1 MKRQPLRIAILFCTI
16 LIGISVSAALVVNA
30 QKSKRRQ
37 VAQPARVNEPV
48 RQTATIAKTNQR
60 VLEMVFVLDTTGSM
74 GGLLEGA
81 KGRIWGIVNGV
92 MQSPAHP
99 AVRIGLVAYRD
110 RGDAYVTR
118 VLPLTSDLDQVYSTL
133 MDYQAE
139 GGGDEPED
147 VRRALADGVGRAG
160 WSQPAANITQIL
172 FLVGDAPPHNDYQ
185 DEPDTVTTTAAAVSK
200 GMIVNTIQ
208 CGELDGTKQVWQAIA
223 RRGEGEYFAIAQ
235 DGGVQAITTPYDE
248 RLGELGQE
256 LGKTFVAYGG
266 GAGLAGERFRAGA
279 AMNQAST
286 EDKVATA
293 AAPTARAERAVNKAV
308 NTEAYAGDLLTNLDN
323 GTVKLEAIK
332 DADLPSD
339 LQKLSPA
346 ARKQEI
352 EKRLD
357 ARKKMR
363 AEILTLSKQ
372 RDVYISNERRKQT
385 GGKQGA
391 FDTAVS
397 AALQTQLA
405 RKGKM

>member
-1 MKRQPLRIAILFCTI
+1 MKRLPHRIAIAFCI
-16 LIGISVSAALVVNA
+16 IFIGISVSTAMIANA
-30 QKSKRRQ
+30 QRSKRRH
-37 VAQPARVNEPV
+37 VKQPAQISEPILQPV
-48 RQTATIAKTNQR
+48 ATTNQR

-110 RGDAYVTR
+110 RGDEYVTK
-118 VLPLTSDLDQVYSTL
+118 VLPLTSDLDKVYSTL
-133 MDYQAE
+133 MDYQAN

-147 VRRALADGVGRAG
+147 VRRALADGVSRGG
-160 WSQPAANITQIL
+160 WSQPSANVSQII
-172 FLVGDAPPHNDYQ
+172 FLVGDAPPHNDYRN
-185 DEPDTVTTTAAAVSK
+185 EPDTVATTAAAVSK

-208 CGELDGTKQVWQAIA
+208 CGESESTRGVWQAIA
-223 RRGEGEYFAIAQ
+223 RRGEGEFFAIAQ

-248 RLGELGQE
+248 RLGVLGQE
-256 LGKTFVAYGG
+256 LGKTYVAYGG
-266 GAGLAGERFRAGA
+266 GAGPEGERFRAGA
-279 AMNQAST
+279 VMAQAST

-308 NTEAYAGDLLTNLDN
+308 NSEAYAGDLLTNLDN
-323 GTVKLEAIK
+323 GTVKLDSIK
-332 DADLPSD
+332 DEDLPTD
-339 LQKLSPA
+339 LRKLSPVE
-346 ARKQEI
+346 RKGEI

-357 ARKKMR
+357 ERKKMR

-372 RDVYISNERRKQT
+372 RDEYIAAERRKQT

-391 FDTAVS
+391 FDTAVT
-397 AALQTQLA
+397 AALQEQLA
-405 RKGKM
+405 RKGKK